1 MNQENYLDYERILNH
16 VKKENVRPI
25 YLFFGSENYL
35 KENILNK
42 FKNKLI
48 NSNQRE
54 LNYKVFYG
62 NKNSISEII
71 NELQTIPFIS
81 KYKLVVI
88 KEAEKITQKD
98 EVKLINYFNH
108 FKLNNNFSVLL
119 IIYKENTPDK
129 EIVKAVKRIGLI
141 VNFNIPNKTKLIQW
155 IKAKFRQ
162 NNKEITPEALFY
174 LQSLV
179 SFELSYLFNEIEKI
193 DIYTRDKKIIEKED
207 IITAIGGTESVNI
220 FKVLDSLG
228 QKRANSAID
237 GLVRL
242 DNGNLHSLSI
252 LAMIYRQIRLIL
264 RTKLLL
270 LSGANFNQI
279 KKELK
284 LPSFIVEKIEKQS
297 KKYTIKE
304 LCRAYKLLNIA
315 DLELKD
321 SQKNSQ
327 IILEELVMNIINQ
340 AYNKNES
347 GKPDSYNN
355 KL

>member
-16 VKKENVRPI
+16 IKKENIRPI

-35 KENILNK
+35 RENILNK
-42 FKNKLI
+42 FREKLI
-48 NSNQRE
+48 NPNQRE

-62 NKNSISEII
+62 EKCSISEII
-71 NELQTIPFIS
+71 NEMETVPFMS

-98 EVKLINYFNH
+98 KARLIDYFNH
-108 FKLNNNFSVLL
+108 FKLNTNFSILL
-119 IIYKENTPDK
+119 IIYKENAPDK
-129 EIVKAVKRIGLI
+129 EIIKAVERIGLI
-141 VNFNIPNKTKLIQW
+141 VNFNIPNKSKLILW

-162 NNKEITPEALFY
+162 SNKEITPEALFY

-179 SFELSYLFNEIEKI
+179 SFDLSYLFNEIEKI
-193 DIYTRDKKIIEKED
+193 DIYTKDKKIIEKED
-207 IITAIGGTESVNI
+207 IITAIGGSESVNI

-228 QKRANSAID
+228 EKKSDSLID
-237 GLVRL
+237 GLVKL
-242 DNGNLHSLSI
+242 DNSNLHYLPI

-264 RTKLLL
+264 HTKLLL

-279 KKELK
+279 RKELK

-297 KKYTIKE
+297 RKYTIKE

-321 SQKNSQ
+321 SQKNPK

-340 AYNKNES
+340 TRNKNGS
-347 GKPDSYNN
+347 DISDSYNN
-355 KL
+355 KS